1 MIKSNKNVKAIFTI
15 EFKCFN
21 NLFLPESSNLDSH
34 LILNDLYL
42 LHSIDKID
50 CQKTFN
56 LEYFTNSRMTNPQIV
71 EHFIATQAKYI
82 SELPI
87 ESTFIAIAH
96 LTKFKDIIKD
106 YFNKTYYSGDTVEI
120 ISDEYRKDPLLAR
133 HSEYTLNEMK
143 PLLFLL
149 YSILNE
155 DGYETFDTVYKFNE
169 WCLENSDKTLEYL
182 ILRFNK
188 KQQLKDSQLRFLA
201 LDIEKKLIYNY
212 VYKFNEIILNSPKI
226 KHCLHLYSNFETLN
240 NSLINFDVETKDIYY
255 PLIFTSLNF
264 QQSKTNDDSLLIESV
279 KYDKKEMNYLFPD
292 SNIIKNL
299 KVTNKGIYS
308 ICRPNEA
315 RDITKKIKQFV
326 KKHFIPQES
335 ILDAT
340 AGLGG
345 NVLDFIQSFKNVY
358 ANEYDSTTFEYLKNN
373 IKEYR
378 KTLGHKYHANV
389 NFYNSDITNLLK
401 KMNNNIK
408 IDIIYIDPPWGGK
421 DYKTNINVVYKIGNE
436 MLNEVVKLALEKIQL
451 AVIRVGINIDL
462 KQFLSIFS
470 RKEYIISIERF
481 KTSYLIAITKKYN
494 NSEDIERELQIQNT
508 DDINEKEYEVQN
520 TIDILISENC
530 HQLCLN
536 LFTNSTK
543 LDSIVL
549 PNSTLFERDTLGE
562 VNYRVKKTFNF
573 PTTDRMFALF
583 SHYFENDLIGWKHK
597 HSQPKWIVKGGYALQ
612 NLLKYKYDIPN
623 LKITND
629 IDINVSLKNIN
640 NKQNYIQ
647 YVIHKVK
654 EFFKSTSLFYLF
666 STELYI
672 FEQPIYNKV
681 EKSSLSS
688 LLLIRYKTEPFI
700 DIGFVDH
707 AISEQSID
715 WNISQKCGYPIKNSE
730 AYMKEIVS
738 LVYQEN
744 VPKADVFTYKKR
756 NLFTGTFYKKGI
768 KDIERSKLMCE
779 LDMNIYDQY
788 KRYCDHVET
797 LAIKDDTPVS
807 NLDFKFL
814 SSYFEKK
821 INRIKDFDL

>member
-1 MIKSNKNVKAIFTI
+1 MLKSDKNVKAIVTI

-21 NLFLPESSNLDSH
+21 NLFLPQDPNINSE

-42 LHSIDKID
+42 LHSFDKTD
-50 CQKTFN
+50 CKKTFN
-56 LEYFTNSRMTNPQIV
+56 LEYFTNCRMTNPQIV

-82 SELPI
+82 SELSI

-96 LTKFKDIIKD
+96 LTKLKDIIKD
-106 YFNKTYYSGDTVEI
+106 YFNKTYYSGETVEI
-120 ISDEYRKDPLLAR
+120 VSDDSRKDPLLAR
-133 HSEYTLNEMK
+133 HSDYTLDELK

-155 DGYETFDTVYKFNE
+155 SGYETFDNVYKFNE
-169 WCLENSDKTLEYL
+169 WCLENKDKTIEHLVTL
-182 ILRFNK
+182 FSK
-188 KQQLKDSQLRFLA
+188 KQNLKESQIRFLA

-212 VYKFNEIILNSPKI
+212 VYKFNEIILNAPTI

-264 QQSKTNDDSLLIESV
+264 QQSKTNDDSLLIETV

-292 SNIIKNL
+292 SNIVKNL

-315 RDITKKIKQFV
+315 REITKKIKHFV

-345 NVLDFIQSFKNVY
+345 NVLDFMQSFKNVY

-373 IKEYR
+373 IKEYK
-378 KTLGHKYHANV
+378 KTLGHKYHANIH
-389 NFYNSDITNLLK
+389 FYNSDITNLLK
-401 KMNNNIK
+401 KLDTNIK
-408 IDIIYIDPPWGGK
+408 INIIYIDPPWGGK
-421 DYKTNINVVYKIGNE
+421 DYKTNRNVVYKIGNE

-451 AVIRVGINIDL
+451 AVVRVGINIDL
-462 KQFLSIFS
+462 KQFLSIFN
-470 RKEYIISIERF
+470 RKEYIIAIEKF
-481 KTSYLIAITKKYN
+481 KTSYLIAITKKYTSTN
-494 NSEDIERELQIQNT
+494 DIERDLQIQNT
-508 DDINEKEYEVQN
+508 NDEDHTIYNPQN
-520 TIDILISENC
+520 TVDILISENC

-549 PNSTLFERDTLGE
+549 PNSTLFEKDSSKE
-562 VNYRVKKTFNF
+562 VDYRVRKTFNF
-573 PTTDRMFALF
+573 PTTERMFALF
-583 SHYFENDLIGWKHK
+583 SHYFENDLLGWKNK
-597 HSQPKWIVKGGYALQ
+597 NSQPKWIVKGGYALE

-623 LKITND
+623 FKITND
-629 IDINVSLKNIN
+629 IDINVSLKNIH

-647 YVIHKVK
+647 YITRKVK

-666 STELYI
+666 SIEFYI
-672 FEQPIYNKV
+672 FEQPIYNRI

-707 AISEQSID
+707 AISEYSID
-715 WNISQKCGYPIKNSE
+715 WNISKKCGYPIKNSE

-744 VPKADVFTYKKR
+744 EKGADIFTYKKR
-756 NLFTGTFYKKGI
+756 NPFTGVFYNKGI
-768 KDIERSKLMCE
+768 KDLERSKLMCE

-788 KRYCDHVET
+788 KKYCDYVEN
-797 LAIKDDTPVS
+797 LEIKDDTEIL

-821 INRIKDFDL
+821 INKIKNFDL

>member
-1 MIKSNKNVKAIFTI
+1 M
-15 EFKCFN
+15 
-21 NLFLPESSNLDSH
+21 ES
-34 LILNDLYL
+34 
-42 LHSIDKID
+42 
-50 CQKTFN
+50 
-56 LEYFTNSRMTNPQIV
+56 P
-71 EHFIATQAKYI
+71 
-82 SELPI
+82 
-87 ESTFIAIAH
+87 
-96 LTKFKDIIKD
+96 
-106 YFNKTYYSGDTVEI
+106 
-120 ISDEYRKDPLLAR
+120 
-133 HSEYTLNEMK
+133 
-143 PLLFLL
+143 
-149 YSILNE
+149 
-155 DGYETFDTVYKFNE
+155 
-169 WCLENSDKTLEYL
+169 
-182 ILRFNK
+182 
-188 KQQLKDSQLRFLA
+188 
-201 LDIEKKLIYNY
+201 
-212 VYKFNEIILNSPKI
+212 

-264 QQSKTNDDSLLIESV
+264 QQSKTNDDSLIIETV

-315 RDITKKIKQFV
+315 RDITKKIKHFV

-345 NVLDFIQSFKNVY
+345 NVLDFMQSFKNVY

-373 IKEYR
+373 IKEYK
-378 KTLGHKYHANV
+378 KTLEHKYHANV

-401 KMNNNIK
+401 RLNNNIK

-421 DYKTNINVVYKIGNE
+421 DYKTNRNVVYKIGNE

-462 KQFLSIFS
+462 KQFLSIFN

-508 DDINEKEYEVQN
+508 DDLNENEYEVQN

-536 LFTNSTK
+536 LFTNSTR

-583 SHYFENDLIGWKHK
+583 SHYFENDLLGWKHK

-647 YVIHKVK
+647 YITRKVK
-654 EFFKSTSLFYLF
+654 EFFKSTSMFYLF

-744 VPKADVFTYKKR
+744 EKGADIFTYKKR
-756 NLFTGTFYKKGI
+756 NPFTGTFYNKGI
-768 KDIERSKLMCE
+768 KDLERSKLMCE
-779 LDMNIYDQY
+779 LDMNIYNQY
-788 KRYCDHVET
+788 KRYCDYVEN
-797 LAIKDDTPVS
+797 LEIKDDTPVS

-814 SSYFEKK
+814 SNYFEKK